1 MTCFLCGKDNAT
13 CTMKLGA
20 GTFPVHEECGKEY
33 IEEMLCFIDKAEL
46 RLKKRKK
53 QGRIEE
59 VE

>member
-33 IEEMLCFIDKAEL
+33 IEEML
-46 RLKKRKK
+46 
-53 QGRIEE
+53 
-59 VE
+59 